1 MREKNADLVKARS
14 LVDASIQEIDYIEK
28 LSLTEESAA
37 TIVSRIYECFRRL
50 GQALLIAEGLDGDD
64 HETSINALLNLHI
77 KSARP
82 IQILSTLREK
92 RHNINY
98 RGFIPSLADLEEVIS
113 MKKAL
118 WKPIVDA
125 VKQKLN

>member
-77 KSARP
+77 KYARP
-82 IQILSTLREK
+82 IQILSTLRVF
-92 RHNINY
+92 R
-98 RGFIPSLADLEEVIS
+98 S
-113 MKKAL
+113 
-118 WKPIVDA
+118 
-125 VKQKLN
+125 